1 MFFTFTAPQY
11 DYEKEVRRNPTQKKL
26 DDLKKKNINRA
37 SPPRDYVESILKR
50 LGETID
56 TSKMNV
62 RACIFKLLSGST
74 RAGTRLPRCI
84 STAHEL

>member
-11 DYEKEVRRNPTQKKL
+11 DYEKEVRKNPTQKKL

-37 SPPRDYVESILKR
+37 SPLRDYVESILKR

-56 TSKMNV
+56 TSKMNAALV
-62 RACIFKLLSGST
+62 FLSYLVEVPARVQYSTTAMHINGS
-74 RAGTRLPRCI
+74 
-84 STAHEL
+84 